1 MAVLREKIVR
11 FTCNTCMYGI
21 HFVWREWG
29 GGKWAMGRGVKRA
42 SMRSYV
48 RWWINSGHNVWSR
61 CRGGGICV
69 LGAGGTLGWGLMVR
83 ARIQGFWEIAQ
94 WGRGLLGRLL
104 LRSVEGKSG

>member
-1 MAVLREKIVR
+1 
-11 FTCNTCMYGI
+11 
-21 HFVWREWG
+21 
-29 GGKWAMGRGVKRA
+29 MGRGVKLA

-61 CRGGGICV
+61 CRGGGGICV

-104 LRSVEGKSG
+104 LRSVEGGSG